1 MKPSYVSRPLSSS
14 ILYTVP
20 LRTVSV
26 RRASHRALFPCCSN
40 EPACY
45 PHGNRLDNASVSML
59 CVFWFF
65 FFSISVVSHLRV
77 LSYASVRILGR
88 FVFCLSCRV
97 SLRGSTVPGLLH
109 CSVRIPPGA
118 DAVRSHLKSAQ
129 GRRALFARLDFL
141 PCCLLSSPN
150 TSFVLCYAFHAER
163 TAAVF

>member
-1 MKPSYVSRPLSSS
+1 MSAVRCPPVYCILFHFAPFPFDELAIAPSFHAVRTSPRA
-14 ILYTVP
+14 ILTV
-20 LRTVSV
+20 T
-26 RRASHRALFPCCSN
+26 AWTTHRSACCAFS
-40 EPACY
+40 
-45 PHGNRLDNASVSML
+45 G
-59 CVFWFF
+59 FF
-65 FFSISVVSHLRV
+65 FFSISVVPHLRV